1 MITPESEPPPPDLR
15 TDVDPRERAHRPVQD
30 FSYTPYAVP
39 SLSTVRRIG
48 VMGDLHGDLEHAM
61 QAVQTFADRGV
72 TCVVQLGDWG
82 VLWPGTNWRIAL
94 RKISR
99 ALARHQMAMLVIDG
113 NHEYFPKLLEFP
125 IAADGIRWIAANIG
139 HLPRGYRT
147 QIGARFTLA
156 ALGGANS
163 IDRRFRQEGVSWWPE
178 EQITAADLR
187 QLGSDHADVLLGHE
201 APLMDERA
209 LEKSARDAGYS
220 PADIAYAAGSR
231 VMFRQAVLQTRPRLT
246 LGGHYHRHYDQTL
259 SLPGQTHP
267 TRVVVL
273 DMNGKHRVNLA
284 ILHTTTLDLE
294 LLYRNGAPAEPDTNA
309 PERTDNDRPQC

>member
-1 MITPESEPPPPDLR
+1 MIAPEPVPPLPDLR
-15 TDVDPRERAHRPVQD
+15 TDVDPREGAHRPVQD

-48 VMGDLHGDLEHAM
+48 VMGDLHGDVQHAL
-61 QAVQTFADRGV
+61 QAFKVFADRGV

-99 ALARHQMAMLVIDG
+99 ALARHQMAMMVIDG
-113 NHEYFPKLLEFP
+113 NHEYFPKLQEFP

-147 QIGARFTLA
+147 QIGARYTLA

-178 EQITAADLR
+178 EQISAADLR
-187 QLGSDHADVLLGHE
+187 RLGSDHVDVLLGHE
-201 APLMDERA
+201 APLMDERV
-209 LEKSARDAGYS
+209 LEESARDAGYS
-220 PADIAYAAGSR
+220 PADIAYASASR

-259 SLPGQTHP
+259 SLPGQTHT

-294 LLYRNGAPAEPDTNA
+294 LLYRNGAPAKPDTNA
-309 PERTDNDRPQC
+309 PERTNNDRSQG